1 MTVRFILLALMFA
14 IVIAGYRIVM
24 DDTHVI
30 NDDDVFIGVDTARE
44 CKVYVTPATLKS
56 VDNRAFEV
64 TVKRFFHEKFVV
76 NESTFYFW
84 EEGGVV
90 FYRIGDDNI
99 KHKIEGDGAAT
110 EIWKYCLNSL
120 DSDK

>member
-1 MTVRFILLALMFA
+1 LLALMFA
-14 IVIAGYRIVM
+14 AVIAGYRVVM

-44 CKVYVTPATLKS
+44 CKVYVTPATLKA
-56 VDNRAFEV
+56 VNNRAFEV

-76 NESTFYFW
+76 DESKFSFW

-90 FYRIGDDNI
+90 FYRIGNDEV
-99 KHKIEGDGAAT
+99 KHKADDDLTTA
-110 EIWKYCLNSL
+110 IWNYGLNSL
-120 DSDK
+120 NSDK